1 MDYYYSLLNSYEL
14 LKRRKFK
21 LSLREEEGEGDAA
34 KVIKDTGDGKSHDD
48 PGTLNGVAVWIQN
61 FRAGGGAEE
70 PAEEPAEGKEI
81 TYIGSYEA
89 GGQAVTLMKGVQVD
103 PSDNELAQKLI
114 TKLMGGEV
122 DVGGGEEVVQV
133 SPEQK
138 ELNAAAARMDV
149 ALHGNEEVE
158 GLLDEEGGS
167 DMLPGYEPTQRT
179 SRIEASLKL
188 IQAKAAGKSKEGEGV
203 MSGAAKEDTTITEKV
218 ISSPTLDAGEAAKG
232 VEAAVETIALVR
244 KIRAGTATPEELKK
258 ASDQLE
264 VTREGILF
272 NGIYM
277 QYRSSSTGKN
287 DPYRNLAD
295 QVDTAIV
302 KHNKGCP
309 KEGAGANG
317 DAAKE
322 CRIKPLKDENIGRTL
337 SKRGPMLEHATVLIL
352 LGETYVDCEK
362 SGDDCSDIEAK
373 ITQQFEKMQGDG
385 SIEEV
390 EAMLKTGLC
399 TLGNK
404 CLANIDGADDA
415 VITQQVLEYL
425 TGEDI
430 EGQPIEGYEGPG
442 LDLDIATAL
451 VMRADGTRGLA
462 MLVASSRG
470 FTGYLDTLK
479 PVDATVWGG
488 SGADLKGQKD
498 DIRITIPEENL
509 EEFIKELEDNMTGI
523 EKELEEAA
531 ECGGE
536 GIGLTALGNSITQT
550 KLTDPISE
558 AKKSKKKA
566 PQPTIKQGEGEIT
579 IGLELKSR
587 TSAVSG
593 RTKAGEGTNKKLLEM
608 CNPKEGEEGKE
619 VDVQAE
625 EKAALEKE
633 FRDKNNDRLNECQGK
648 QTYNK
653 EGQPQQTAE
662 SAACAFANEVES
674 TPNMVSFRA
683 LSAGNPVLD
692 EDDNPQDGAGE
703 ALVDEWFESKTPPD
717 ADDKERRDLAK
728 SAFAKLGKGTPL
740 SKKEREAMS
749 KVGYEL
755 EQAEIRGLL
764 DAETDDEDIVTG
776 QALGYLLY
784 RHAEDSGSLD
794 ECLKDVRGYGDNT
807 QKTGLINSTV
817 YGSIAMVNTG
827 QASVRR
833 KKKSNSYTIE
843 TNGKEG
849 KEGEEGKEGVALMK
863 GSFERGQLVTEME
876 PDSMADT
883 QLRRNTKAHSSTAE
897 SIMYEFLQGQKAL
910 LEKLLTQST

>member
-21 LSLREEEGEGDAA
+21 LSLREEEGEGDEGSKEKVADLQAA
-34 KVIKDTGDGKSHDD
+34 AGAGTREA
-48 PGTLNGVAVWIQN
+48 PGTLNGIDVWMEDGKILATDPNDPAPQPQT
-61 FRAGGGAEE
+61 ASVVGADGERVKG
-70 PAEEPAEGKEI
+70 PSANALWGKI
-81 TYIGSYEA
+81 F
-89 GGQAVTLMKGVQVD
+89 
-103 PSDNELAQKLI
+103 P
-114 TKLMGGEV
+114 GGEE
-122 DVGGGEEVVQV
+122 DGEEVVQV

-138 ELNAAAARMDV
+138 ELTAAAARMDV

-203 MSGAAKEDTTITEKV
+203 QSGAAKEDTTITEKV

-244 KIRAGTATPEELKK
+244 KIRARTATPEELKK

-337 SKRGPMLEHATVLIL
+337 SNRGPMLEHATVLIL

-404 CLANIDGADDA
+404 CLANIDGANDA

-425 TGEDI
+425 TGEDAK
-430 EGQPIEGYEGPG
+430 GQPIEGYEGPG

-498 DIRITIPEENL
+498 DIRITIPKENL
-509 EEFIKELEDNMTGI
+509 EEFTKELKDNMTTI
-523 EKELEEAA
+523 EEELEEAA
-531 ECGGE
+531 KCGGE

-566 PQPTIKQGEGEIT
+566 KKKKKKKKRAPQPTIKQGEGEIT
-579 IGLELKSR
+579 IGLELKCR

-653 EGQPQQTAE
+653 EGQPKQTAE

-728 SAFAKLGKGTPL
+728 SAFAKLGKPPTPL

-883 QLRRNTKAHSSTAE
+883 QLRRNTKAHSPTAE